1 MGKVDGAFCIGL
13 QHDQSRVLMNYK
25 PSIGSIMTLAHE
37 LGHAYHNLNLASQ
50 NPAQPRY
57 PDGAGRNGEYFCET
71 LTQAAALT
79 HADATGKLEILESS
93 LQRSCQIVVDITSR
107 YLFETRLFA
116 QRQQRELSADELC
129 GLMTQ
134 AQKETYGDGLQ
145 EATLHPYMWAVK
157 GHYYST
163 GRSFYNYP
171 YMFGQLFGTGL
182 YALYRN
188 DPESFTPRYDDL
200 LAGTAGLM
208 PPRSPKQWESTL
220 PSARFGKEV

>member
-1 MGKVDGAFCIGL
+1 MAL
-13 QHDQSRVLMNYK
+13 AETA
-25 PSIGSIMTLAHE
+25 SI
-37 LGHAYHNLNLASQ
+37 
-50 NPAQPRY
+50 
-57 PDGAGRNGEYFCET
+57 FCET

-116 QRQQRELSADELC
+116 QRQQRELSPDELC

-145 EATLHPYMWAVK
+145 ESTLHPYMWAVK

-188 DPESFTPRYDDL
+188 DPGSFTPRYDDL
-200 LAGTAGLM
+200 LAGTGRADAATLAKTMGIDITQ
-208 PPRSPKQWESTL
+208 RAFWEGSL
-220 PSARFGKEV
+220 AVVADEVTQFETVVAAMR